1 MTPSLELALAFH
13 QAVLEDHDA
22 VSATITRLR
31 ELTQDGDHAYYIDF
45 ACFMADLPL
54 PQSTPPPMAR
64 RRTGHS
70 WLRSRVC
77 TVFGVTPDHGCST

>member
-54 PQSTPPPMAR
+54 PPRAHHPQ
-64 RRTGHS
+64 
-70 WLRSRVC
+70 WLDGEQATRGSVHGSVRSSV
-77 TVFGVTPDHGCST
+77 

>member
-54 PQSTPPPMAR
+54 PPEHTTPNGSTANRPLVAPF
-64 RRTGHS
+64 TGLYGLRCNSRS
-70 WLRSRVC
+70 WM
-77 TVFGVTPDHGCST
+77 